1 MNFIQ
6 LTAVCASLFA
16 ASAAMAAPAPS
27 AGERSLSLGDTTAGT
42 LLAREAES
50 GDDRGGRGRGRGR
63 DDAGRGGHKAIE
75 EAPVTIAREA
85 ERDDDH
91 GDDGEEFEI
100 DDHA

>member
-6 LTAVCASLFA
+6 LTAAASLLI
-16 ASAAMAAPAPS
+16 ASSAMAAPAPA
-27 AGERSLSLGDTTAGT
+27 AGERSLSDTGSQT
-42 LLAREAES
+42 LLARETES

-63 DDAGRGGHKAIE
+63 DDATRGGHKAFE

-91 GDDGEEFEI
+91 GDDGDEFEI

>member
-6 LTAVCASLFA
+6 LTAISASLFV
-16 ASAAMAAPAPS
+16 ASAAIAAPAPS
-27 AGERSLSLGDTTAGT
+27 AGERSLSDTSATT
-42 LLAREAES
+42 LLAREAEG

-63 DDAGRGGHKAIE
+63 DDAGRGGHKAFE

-85 ERDDDH
+85 ESGDDR